1 MRERLPAIAA
11 ALGFLGSVAC
21 SAAMV
26 LALGGLLGVTTAAS
40 AGGMASMSNSTS
52 SPPDGSSVPSA
63 LVRALIF
70 LIQAGPAIL
79 VLSTAVLALAVG
91 LRRWGGVV
99 PVVVAGLVLY
109 WGMYLQGTRLV
120 MFATIVV
127 GIAALAAA
135 YIWSTRPTTRNM
147 C

>member
-1 MRERLPAIAA
+1 MKQRLPAIAA
-11 ALGFLGSVAC
+11 AMGFLGSVAC

-26 LALGGLLGVTTAAS
+26 LALGGLLGASAAS
-40 AGGMASMSNSTS
+40 AGGMANMSSSTTS
-52 SPPDGSSVPSA
+52 ATDGSSVPST
-63 LVRALIF
+63 LVRAFIF
-70 LIQAGPAIL
+70 LIQSGPAIL

-91 LRRWGGVV
+91 LRRWMGVV

-120 MFATIVV
+120 MYAAIIVGMV
-127 GIAALAAA
+127 AFAAA
-135 YIWSTRPTTRNM
+135 YIWSTRPTKRDM

>member
-1 MRERLPAIAA
+1 VKERLPAVAA

-26 LALGGLLGVTTAAS
+26 LALAGLLGASAVS
-40 AGGMASMSNSTS
+40 AGGMAGMSNSTAS
-52 SPPDGSSVPSA
+52 ATDGSSVPST
-63 LVRALIF
+63 LVRAFIF
-70 LIQAGPAIL
+70 LLQSGPAIL

-91 LRRWGGVV
+91 LRRWVGVV
-99 PVVVAGLVLY
+99 PVVLAGLVLY

-120 MFATIVV
+120 MYAAIVV
-127 GIAALAAA
+127 GMAGLAAA
-135 YIWSTRPTTRNM
+135 YIWSTRRTKGDM